1 MKEEL
6 KLHQAAKVCYVCGK
20 IIFKKVKKVIRK
32 LDFIVTIQVN
42 IEVHHIVFV
51 I

>member
-20 IIFKKVKKVIRK
+20 IIFKKLKK
-32 LDFIVTIQVN
+32 LSEN
-42 IEVHHIVFV
+42 
-51 I
+51 